1 MEREKQG
8 FRPCPNCGK
17 GVLAVKPLTV
27 TADLLM
33 VRCENC
39 GRTVT
44 RADFRE
50 LTDAWNDPEAK
61 GNTSTL
67 TDWFE

>member
-1 MEREKQG
+1 METEKRG
-8 FRPCPNCGK
+8 FRPCPVCGK
-17 GVLAVKPLTV
+17 GVLTVKPLTA

-44 RADFRE
+44 RTDFRE
-50 LTDAWNDPEAK
+50 LTDAWNDPEADK
-61 GNTSTL
+61 DKL
-67 TDWFE
+67 TGWFE